1 MRNKAI
7 PIAAAIM
14 AVGAIAGG
22 VARGELMPIL
32 LKSIHICLE
41 CIGIG

>member
-1 MRNKAI
+1 M
-7 PIAAAIM
+7 
-14 AVGAIAGG
+14 
-22 VARGELMPIL
+22 ARGELMPIL